1 MSFDVLLKN
10 GKIADGSGNP
20 WFRGDVA
27 VRAGRIEAVGPRVPG
42 EAAEIVD
49 ASPYV
54 VCPGFIDAHTH
65 SDYVFFIDPTAQSK
79 VRQGVTTEVIGN
91 CGMSGAPYL
100 GGAKEKLL
108 PASRGFVPFWGS
120 VPEYLEALAKQPKP
134 VNVAPLV
141 GHGTLRAA
149 VVGHQDRPA
158 TPEELSRMAALLAE
172 GLQAGAVGMSTG
184 LYFAPGAYATLPELV
199 ELARVAGRT
208 GAPVTSHIRDEGS
221 RSVGFLAAV
230 REIIQIGR
238 QAGAPV
244 HISHIKAFGPDTW
257 HTAGEVLH
265 LIESARRGDVDVTCD
280 QYPYDTTGGGLA
292 ADTLPYAFQAGKS
305 PAQVSE
311 ALRTAA
317 LRDAIRA
324 EVAANIQKRGGPG
337 VLTLSTYL
345 ADPSLEGQ
353 TLAAICER
361 RRADPADAVM
371 DLIAAGYEAHW
382 NCRSLS
388 PQDVDAFLRYP
399 ATMVGSDGSSLSI
412 EGPLSGGNPHPR
424 NFGAFP
430 RVLREYV
437 RERGVLP
444 LEEAIRKMTSLPAQ
458 RFSLRDR
465 GRLQA
470 GLWADVVLL
479 DLDAVQDASFE
490 RPKQYPAGIPFVM
503 VNGRWV
509 VKNGIF
515 TGNLPGQLAQRQ

>member
-1 MSFDVLLKN
+1 MPYDLLVQHARV
-10 GKIADGSGNP
+10 IDGTGNP

-27 VRAGRIEAVGPRVPG
+27 VRAGRIEAVGPHLGGDAV
-42 EAAEIVD
+42 EVVD

-79 VRQGVTTEVIGN
+79 VRQGVTTEVTGN
-91 CGMSGAPYL
+91 CGMSGAPYF
-100 GGAKEKLL
+100 GGAKENILT
-108 PASRGFVPFWGS
+108 ASRGFVPTWES
-120 VPEYLEALAKQPKP
+120 IPEFLEALDRQPKP
-134 VNVAPLV
+134 VNIAPLI

-149 VVGHQDRPA
+149 VVGHEDRPGTA
-158 TPEELSRMAALLAE
+158 AELSRMAALLSE
-172 GLQAGAVGMSTG
+172 GLQAGAAGMSTG

-199 ELARVAGRT
+199 ELARVAGRH
-208 GAPVTSHIRDEGS
+208 GALLTSHIRDEGS
-221 RSVGFLAAV
+221 RSVGFVAAV
-230 REIIQIGR
+230 HEIVQVGR
-238 QAGAPV
+238 RAEAPV

-257 HTAGEVLH
+257 HTSGEVLRI
-265 LIESARRGDVDVTCD
+265 LEAARRGGVDVTCD

-292 ADTLPYAFQAGKS
+292 ADTLPYGFQGGKS
-305 PAQVSE
+305 PTQISQ
-311 ALRTAA
+311 ALRLPTVQA
-317 LRDAIRA
+317 AIRA

-337 VLTLSTYL
+337 VLTISTYP
-345 ADPSLEGQ
+345 ADRSLEGQ
-353 TLAAICER
+353 TLEAICVR
-361 RRADPADAVM
+361 RRADPADVVM
-371 DLIAAGYEAHW
+371 DLLAASYEAKW

-399 ATMVGSDGSSLSI
+399 PTMIGSDGSSLST

-437 RERGVLP
+437 RERGVLT

-470 GLWADVVLL
+470 GMRADLVLL
-479 DLDAVQDASFE
+479 DADAVQDASFE
-490 RPKQYPAGIPFVM
+490 RPKQYPAGIPWVM
-503 VNGRWV
+503 VGGQWV
-509 VKNGIF
+509 IRERQF
-515 TGNLPGQLAQRQ
+515 TGNLPGRLARRG

>member
-1 MSFDVLLKN
+1 MPFDVLVQHARV
-10 GKIADGSGNP
+10 IDGTGNP

-27 VRAGRIEAVGPRVPG
+27 IRAGRIEAVAPHLPADAV
-42 EAAEIVD
+42 EIID

-65 SDYVFFIDPTAQSK
+65 SDFVFFIDPTAQSK
-79 VRQGVTTEVIGN
+79 VRQGVTTEVTGN
-91 CGMSGAPYL
+91 CGMSGAPCF

-108 PASRGFVPFWGS
+108 LTSRGFVPSWQS
-120 VPEYLEALAKQPKP
+120 IPEYLDALARQPKP
-134 VNVAPLV
+134 VHLAPLV

-158 TPEELSRMAALLAE
+158 TPEELSRMAGLLSE

-199 ELARVAGRT
+199 ELARVAGRH
-208 GAPVTSHIRDEGS
+208 GALLTSHIRDEGS
-221 RSVGFLAAV
+221 RTVGFVAAV
-230 REIIQIGR
+230 HEIIQIGR
-238 QAGAPV
+238 RAEAPV

-257 HTAGEVLH
+257 HTSGEVLRI
-265 LIESARRGDVDVTCD
+265 LDAARRSGVDVTCD

-292 ADTLPYAFQAGKS
+292 ADTLPYDFQGGKS

-311 ALRTAA
+311 ALRLPTVRA
-317 LRDAIRA
+317 AIRA
-324 EVAANIQKRGGPG
+324 EVAANIQKRGGPSE
-337 VLTLSTYL
+337 LTLSTYP
-345 ADPSLEGQ
+345 ADPSLEGE
-353 TLAAICER
+353 TLEALCDR
-361 RRADPADAVM
+361 RQADPPDVVM
-371 DLIAAGYEAHW
+371 DLIADGYDAHW

-399 ATMVGSDGSSLSI
+399 ATMIGSDGSSLSV

-458 RFSLRDR
+458 RFCLRDR
-465 GRLQA
+465 GRLQT
-470 GLWADVVLL
+470 GLRADLMLL
-479 DLDAVQDASFE
+479 DVDAIQDATFE
-490 RPKQYPAGIPFVM
+490 RPKQYPAGIPWVM
-503 VNGRWV
+503 VGGQWV
-509 VKNGIF
+509 VRETRF
-515 TGNLPGQLAQRQ
+515 TGNLPGELARRG

>member
-1 MSFDVLLKN
+1 
-10 GKIADGSGNP
+10 
-20 WFRGDVA
+20 
-27 VRAGRIEAVGPRVPG
+27 
-42 EAAEIVD
+42 
-49 ASPYV
+49 
-54 VCPGFIDAHTH
+54 
-65 SDYVFFIDPTAQSK
+65 
-79 VRQGVTTEVIGN
+79 
-91 CGMSGAPYL
+91 
-100 GGAKEKLL
+100 
-108 PASRGFVPFWGS
+108 
-120 VPEYLEALAKQPKP
+120 
-134 VNVAPLV
+134 
-141 GHGTLRAA
+141 
-149 VVGHQDRPA
+149 
-158 TPEELSRMAALLAE
+158 MAALLAE